1 MITRNSI
8 PTVVA
13 GSVTPSP
20 KKTRKPKTPV
30 LSGAVTPPKTK
41 PKKPRTTVLSG
52 AVKPQTKLKTGLW
65 ASVKKFFSKATLTSI
80 KDKMVAIWN
89 AIKNS
94 NILNTIKDLALKLI
108 RRGK

>member
-1 MITRNSI
+1 MIIRNSI

-13 GSVTPSP
+13 GSI
-20 KKTRKPKTPV
+20 
-30 LSGAVTPPKTK
+30 TPPKPK
-41 PKKPRTTVLSG
+41 APRKKPFLAGMAPVPKGPKKPKGTVLSG
-52 AVKPQTKLKTGLW
+52 AVRPQIKLEKGLW
-65 ASVKKFFSKATLTSI
+65 ASIKKFFSKATLTSI

-94 NILNTIKDLALKLI
+94 NVLNTIKDLALKLI